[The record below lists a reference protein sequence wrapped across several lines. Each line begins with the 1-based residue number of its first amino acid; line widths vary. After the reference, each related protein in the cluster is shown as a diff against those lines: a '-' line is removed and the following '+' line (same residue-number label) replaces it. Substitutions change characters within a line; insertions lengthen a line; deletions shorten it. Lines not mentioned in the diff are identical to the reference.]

1 MEVIWM
7 SESQLDVHA
16 LVRDLWE
23 LHGTFVEWSER
34 LGSAVE
40 AQSDLLDDEDY
51 GRVRGRQHAYE
62 DIARD
67 LRVVLGRYGVASA
80 RDEALTGHGPAA
92 EESHGA
98 ARPVLRLVNPSD
110 AVRLPEGLI
119 HDDLGLRSSAWM
131 KRRGGQRERR
141 IGDVVDR
148 TRRGID

>member
-1 MEVIWM
+1 M
-7 SESQLDVHA
+7 SEPQLDVHA

-23 LHGTFVEWSER
+23 LHGTFVQWSER

-67 LRVVLGRYGVASA
+67 LRVVLGRYGTASA
-80 RDEALTGHGPAA
+80 RYEALTEHGPAA
-92 EESHGA
+92 EEAHGA
-98 ARPVLRLVNPSD
+98 APPVLRLVSRSD
-110 AVRLPEGLI
+110 AIRLPEGLI
-119 HDDLGLRSSAWM
+119 YDDLNLRSSAWM

-141 IGDVVDR
+141 IRDLARADR